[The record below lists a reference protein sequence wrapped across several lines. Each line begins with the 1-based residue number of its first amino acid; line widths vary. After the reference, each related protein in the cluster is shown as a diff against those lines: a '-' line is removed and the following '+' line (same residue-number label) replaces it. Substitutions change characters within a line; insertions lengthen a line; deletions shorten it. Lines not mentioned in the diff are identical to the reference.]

1 MTDGEQLIA
10 QARAIHAKAMN
21 CSDFA
26 DEGQWRAAE
35 DVIDPP
41 LHNYW
46 RVTAIRAPHQKDV
59 QPYPVTKALTQEPG
73 VAGLLTFVS
82 TALPQLCDLA
92 EKNVR
97 AAGADTA
104 DRPAEPLDEL
114 ASALQSL
121 QAEAAGLREAL
132 AEYQRLH
139 KSVAAD
145 LLSAH
150 QGRGNGTTQW
160 MTEEDSDLRRD
171 FRAAGDLARS
181 ALSAYEAGG
190 GTSSAE
196 ADRLR
201 DILRRLLA
209 LPLVENAARPL
220 IGPWA
225 EAAAACEAGTSRG

>member
-104 DRPAEPLDEL
+104 DRPAMPRDEL
-114 ASALQSL
+114 SSALQSS

-132 AEYQRLH
+132 TWIANTGQSSEPDHWAYRCE
-139 KSVAAD
+139 A
-145 LLSAH
+145 
-150 QGRGNGTTQW
+150 
-160 MTEEDSDLRRD
+160 RR
-171 FRAAGDLARS
+171 RAAS

-190 GTSSAE
+190 GAST
-196 ADRLR
+196 
-201 DILRRLLA
+201 
-209 LPLVENAARPL
+209 
-220 IGPWA
+220 
-225 EAAAACEAGTSRG
+225 EAAAACEAGDQPK